1 MKNGAKALGEEINWK
16 FLVNKFTEK
25 YISEIARDKLAME
38 FQELKQGP
46 MTIAQYDAKF
56 TQLSRYA
63 GGEMKLRELSG
74 LLEVSGQELGANW

>member
-1 MKNGAKALGEEINWK
+1 
-16 FLVNKFTEK
+16 
-25 YISEIARDKLAME
+25 ME